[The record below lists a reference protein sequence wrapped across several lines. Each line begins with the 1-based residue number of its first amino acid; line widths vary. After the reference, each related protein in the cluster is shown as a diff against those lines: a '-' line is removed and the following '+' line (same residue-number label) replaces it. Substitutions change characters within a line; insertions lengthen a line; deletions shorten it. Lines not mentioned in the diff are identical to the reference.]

1 MADLIV
7 RPDDAPLP
15 RRDARPDTPAVYDT
29 TTPREDS
36 LAERLITTQSPQR
49 PQSTPRIRIEVDG
62 RVVEG
67 FEGQTILEVC
77 RDNGI
82 EIPTLCYEPKLPGF
96 GACRMCV
103 CEVEG
108 EDQPPISCSREA
120 EAALMGKAANEANF
134 KAAAQAALAKARPQ
148 KDNTFKV
155 ELAKRCLVRSLK
167 TATATA

>member
-1 MADLIV
+1 MTDIAADLIT
-7 RPDDAPLP
+7 
-15 RRDARPDTPAVYDT
+15 ARPERPEPMELQPLADDTV
-29 TTPREDS
+29 
-36 LAERLITTQSPQR
+36 AERLITTQSPQR

-103 CEVEG
+103 VEVEG
-108 EDQPPISCSREA
+108 EEHPPITCSRDAEA
-120 EAALMGKAANEANF
+120 EMMVV
-134 KAAAQAALAKARPQ
+134 RPRP
-148 KDNTFKV
+148 T
-155 ELAKRCLVRSLK
+155 RSAGCAGR
-167 TATATA
+167 TSS

>member
-1 MADLIV
+1 MTDILI
-7 RPDDAPLP
+7 RPNRSETSLQPL
-15 RRDARPDTPAVYDT
+15 D
-29 TTPREDS
+29 DS

-49 PQSTPRIRIEVDG
+49 PQSTQRIRIEVDG

-103 CEVEG
+103 VDVEG
-108 EDQPPISCSREA
+108 QEHPPISCSQRAEA
-120 EAALMGKAANEANF
+120 EMVVKTQTDEVRRLRRTNLELIFSDHNAYCLPPCQNKCPSHIDIPGFLKANAESNF
-134 KAAAQAALAKARPQ
+134 R
-148 KDNTFKV
+148 
-155 ELAKRCLVRSLK
+155 
-167 TATATA
+167 

>member
-1 MADLIV
+1 MTDLIT
-7 RPDDAPLP
+7 RPDSRTDLEPI
-15 RRDARPDTPAVYDT
+15 DDTV
-29 TTPREDS
+29 
-36 LAERLITTQSPQR
+36 AERLLTTQSPQR

-103 CEVEG
+103 VEVEG
-108 EDQPPISCSREA
+108 
-120 EAALMGKAANEANF
+120 
-134 KAAAQAALAKARPQ
+134 
-148 KDNTFKV
+148 
-155 ELAKRCLVRSLK
+155 
-167 TATATA
+167 